1 MTGSASISYTGARS
15 RTLIHTICAGRVLSP
30 CRSRILCKRQ
40 RVGRPKSKCLTMVNQ
55 RQQQSFLGQLTMI
68 LTHVVVGGHGL
79 QIPGK
84 VAVVI
89 QQVANL
95 EEGVLFIV
103 DLRAEGSG
111 DLRTPKEGINM

>member
-1 MTGSASISYTGARS
+1 M
-15 RTLIHTICAGRVLSP
+15 LL
-30 CRSRILCKRQ
+30 
-40 RVGRPKSKCLTMVNQ
+40 
-55 RQQQSFLGQLTMI
+55 F
-68 LTHVVVGGHGL
+68 GGHGL